1 MSTAPQGPTDK
12 DITAALDAIAA
23 RLVADV
29 QQLSADGKLGAVSST
44 PLAAVGAF
52 LLAYRR
58 ERPRVPVA
66 AHCAPMARAVLSLTP
81 GDRIALAQEF
91 EVSLGMVDRWALG
104 YATPHPEIAAR
115 VEQWCAGRAGA
126 ALADDTAP
134 RLHIPRGLLDGAG
147 G

>member
-1 MSTAPQGPTDK
+1 MTTAPQGPTDQ

-23 RLVADV
+23 SLARSV
-29 QQLSADGKLGAVSST
+29 QQLSDASEIDDA
-44 PLAAVGAF
+44 PAAELAAVGAF

-66 AHCAPMARAVLSLTP
+66 AHCTPMARAVLSLTP

-115 VEQWCAGRAGA
+115 VEQWCAERAA

>member
-12 DITAALDAIAA
+12 DITAALDALAVGLT
-23 RLVADV
+23 RLA
-29 QQLSADGKLGAVSST
+29 LSAGDKPALEA
-44 PLAAVGAF
+44 AAVGAF

-58 ERPRVPVA
+58 ERGAVGA
-66 AHCAPMARAVLSLTP
+66 AALRAAVEALGAT
-81 GDRIALAQEF
+81 DRIALAEET
-91 EVSLGMVDRWALG
+91 EVAIHTVDRWATG
-104 YATPHPEIAAR
+104 AATPHPEIAAR

>member
-1 MSTAPQGPTDK
+1 MSTAPQGPTDQ

-44 PLAAVGAF
+44 PIAAVGAF

-58 ERPRVPVA
+58 ERGAVGVA
-66 AHCAPMARAVLSLTP
+66 ALRVAVEAL
-81 GDRIALAQEF
+81 GAADRIALAEEF
-91 EVSLGMVDRWALG
+91 EVAVHTVDRWATG
-104 YATPHPEIAAR
+104 ATTLAPAIAAR
-115 VEQWCAGRAGA
+115 VERWCAARAA
-126 ALADDTAP
+126 AADDTGP